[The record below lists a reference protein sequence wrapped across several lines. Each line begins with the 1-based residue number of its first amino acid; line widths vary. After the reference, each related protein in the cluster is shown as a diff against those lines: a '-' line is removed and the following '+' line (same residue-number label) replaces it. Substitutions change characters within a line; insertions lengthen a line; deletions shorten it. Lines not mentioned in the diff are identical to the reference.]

1 MPDESYA
8 ESIRVVV
15 IKNGTEVATLDK
27 IKEMVLVHRQKCSI
41 LRPDDMEC
49 TKSSKSD
56 RKWEHRVRAALM
68 ELRRNGECALIG
80 RAKYRFF
87 I

>member
-8 ESIRVVV
+8 ESVRAVIIRS
-15 IKNGTEVATLDK
+15 GAEVATLDK
-27 IKEMVLVHRQKCSI
+27 IKEMVLVHRQKHNL
-41 LRPDDMEC
+41 LRPDDMEF
-49 TKSSKSD
+49 TRSSKSD
-56 RKWEHRVRAALM
+56 KKWEHRVRAALM

-87 I
+87 L

>member
-1 MPDESYA
+1 MPGESYA
-8 ESIRVVV
+8 ESVRAAV
-15 IKNGTEVATLDK
+15 IKNGVEVAPLDN
-27 IKEMVLVHRQKCSI
+27 IKEMVLVYRQKSNM
-41 LRPDDMEC
+41 LRPDDMELM
-49 TKSSKSD
+49 KGSKTD

-87 I
+87 L

>member
-8 ESIRVVV
+8 ESVRVVV
-15 IKNGTEVATLDK
+15 VENGIEVAALDK
-27 IKEMVLVHRQKCSI
+27 VKQLVLVHRQKFNL
-41 LRPDDMEC
+41 LRPDDFELM
-49 TKSSKSD
+49 KGSKTD
-56 RKWEHRVRAALM
+56 KKWEHRTRAALM

-87 I
+87 L

>member
-15 IKNGTEVATLDK
+15 IKSGIEVCTLDK
-27 IKEMVLVHRQKCSI
+27 VKELVLVHRQKCN
-41 LRPDDMEC
+41 LLQPDDMEL

-56 RKWEHRVRAALM
+56 RRWKHRVRAALM
-68 ELRRNGECALIG
+68 ELRRNGECTLIG

-87 I
+87 L